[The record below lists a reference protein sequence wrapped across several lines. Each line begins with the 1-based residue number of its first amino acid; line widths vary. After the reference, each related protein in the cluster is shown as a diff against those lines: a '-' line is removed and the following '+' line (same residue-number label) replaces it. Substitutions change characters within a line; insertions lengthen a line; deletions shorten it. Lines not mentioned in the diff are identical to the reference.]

1 MPRDV
6 KLVLLGDSGVG
17 KSSLVYRFVHNDF
30 RPFSESTIGA
40 SFLSKI
46 VNDVHFKVWDTAG
59 QEKYRSLSS
68 MYFRGAAA
76 AILVFDVTNVK
87 SFEGLQSWVDDLMS
101 RDVGSGG
108 SQMSSH
114 GNQNGEIVLTICAN
128 KCDLLDSDTDA
139 IERQVSESK
148 ARRYA
153 RDIGACYFEI
163 SAKIGMNVKEVFFN
177 ISNRLPVHIDDRSVV
192 ETSSGFRVDFTSD
205 EFAEQRTSILRKC
218 C

>member
-128 KCDLLDSDTDA
+128 KCDLFHLKSYW
-139 IERQVSESK
+139 RRSK
-148 ARRYA
+148 
-153 RDIGACYFEI
+153 
-163 SAKIGMNVKEVFFN
+163 
-177 ISNRLPVHIDDRSVV
+177 NR
-192 ETSSGFRVDFTSD
+192 
-205 EFAEQRTSILRKC
+205 K
-218 C
+218 